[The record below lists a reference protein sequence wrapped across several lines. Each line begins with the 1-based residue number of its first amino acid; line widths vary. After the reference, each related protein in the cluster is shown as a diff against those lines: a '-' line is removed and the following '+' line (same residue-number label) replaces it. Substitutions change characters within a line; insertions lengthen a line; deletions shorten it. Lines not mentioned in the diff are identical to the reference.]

1 MRDEFLFNCE
11 KEIMEANLS
20 LMCGQKEDGLKKI
33 KKVSDDIM
41 QEIGNSIHPFTTNTL
56 PYVIAALRVLANKLE
71 EKTNGEWERTIKG
84 AEKLMNTID
93 VIQKRRRGTNMQE
106 KLLNTII
113 LAMEMKKICKDNSKL
128 PALVLENASI
138 EAAKDINNYV
148 TPCSNITAPI
158 TVAALRYVADIIE
171 KELLDVEQAEI
182 AKMTQETLHEST
194 KVTKEEKRDE

>member
-71 EKTNGEWERTIKG
+71 EKTNGEWESTIKG
-84 AEKLMNTID
+84 AEKLMNT
-93 VIQKRRRGTNMQE
+93 KRRRGTNMQE

-113 LAMEMKKICKDNSKL
+113 LAMEMKKI
-128 PALVLENASI
+128 
-138 EAAKDINNYV
+138 AK
-148 TPCSNITAPI
+148 T
-158 TVAALRYVADIIE
+158 
-171 KELLDVEQAEI
+171 I
-182 AKMTQETLHEST
+182 ANCQH
-194 KVTKEEKRDE
+194 

>member
-1 MRDEFLFNCE
+1 
-11 KEIMEANLS
+11 
-20 LMCGQKEDGLKKI
+20 
-33 KKVSDDIM
+33 
-41 QEIGNSIHPFTTNTL
+41 
-56 PYVIAALRVLANKLE
+56 
-71 EKTNGEWERTIKG
+71 
-84 AEKLMNTID
+84 
-93 VIQKRRRGTNMQE
+93 MQE
-106 KLLNTII
+106 KIVKYDNISNGN
-113 LAMEMKKICKDNSKL
+113 EKICKDNSEL
-128 PALVLENASI
+128 PALVLRNASI

>member
-1 MRDEFLFNCE
+1 
-11 KEIMEANLS
+11 
-20 LMCGQKEDGLKKI
+20 
-33 KKVSDDIM
+33 
-41 QEIGNSIHPFTTNTL
+41 
-56 PYVIAALRVLANKLE
+56 
-71 EKTNGEWERTIKG
+71 
-84 AEKLMNTID
+84 
-93 VIQKRRRGTNMQE
+93 MQE

-113 LAMEMKKICKDNSKL
+113 LAMEMKKICKDNSEL
-128 PALVLENASI
+128 PALVLRNASI

-194 KVTKEEKRDE
+194 EVTKEEKRDE

>member
-1 MRDEFLFNCE
+1 MRDEFLFNCG
-11 KEIMEANLS
+11 KEIMEENLS

-71 EKTNGEWERTIKG
+71 EKTNGEWESTIKG
-84 AEKLMNTID
+84 AEKLMNT
-93 VIQKRRRGTNMQE
+93 KRRRGTNMQE

-113 LAMEMKKICKDNSKL
+113 LAMEMKKICKDNSEL
-128 PALVLENASI
+128 PALVLRNASI

>member
-1 MRDEFLFNCE
+1 
-11 KEIMEANLS
+11 
-20 LMCGQKEDGLKKI
+20 
-33 KKVSDDIM
+33 M

-93 VIQKRRRGTNMQE
+93 VIQKE
-106 KLLNTII
+106 
-113 LAMEMKKICKDNSKL
+113 EE
-128 PALVLENASI
+128 V
-138 EAAKDINNYV
+138 
-148 TPCSNITAPI
+148 
-158 TVAALRYVADIIE
+158 
-171 KELLDVEQAEI
+171 LDVEQAEI

>member
-1 MRDEFLFNCE
+1 
-11 KEIMEANLS
+11 
-20 LMCGQKEDGLKKI
+20 
-33 KKVSDDIM
+33 
-41 QEIGNSIHPFTTNTL
+41 
-56 PYVIAALRVLANKLE
+56 
-71 EKTNGEWERTIKG
+71 
-84 AEKLMNTID
+84 
-93 VIQKRRRGTNMQE
+93 MQE

-113 LAMEMKKICKDNSKL
+113 LAMEMEKKCKDNSEL
-128 PALVLENASI
+128 PALVLRNASI

>member
-1 MRDEFLFNCE
+1 MRDEFLFNCG

-71 EKTNGEWERTIKG
+71 EKTNGEWESTIKG

-93 VIQKRRRGTNMQE
+93 VIQKEEEVQICKK

-113 LAMEMKKICKDNSKL
+113 LAMEMKKICKDNSEL
-128 PALVLENASI
+128 PALVLRNASI

>member
-71 EKTNGEWERTIKG
+71 EKTNGEWESTIKG

-113 LAMEMKKICKDNSKL
+113 LAMEMKKICKDNSEL
-128 PALVLENASI
+128 PALVLRNASI

-194 KVTKEEKRDE
+194 EVTKEEKRDE

>member
-1 MRDEFLFNCE
+1 MRDEFLFNCG

-33 KKVSDDIM
+33 
-41 QEIGNSIHPFTTNTL
+41 
-56 PYVIAALRVLANKLE
+56 
-71 EKTNGEWERTIKG
+71 
-84 AEKLMNTID
+84 
-93 VIQKRRRGTNMQE
+93 
-106 KLLNTII
+106 
-113 LAMEMKKICKDNSKL
+113 CKDNSEL
-128 PALVLENASI
+128 PALVLRNASI

>member
-1 MRDEFLFNCE
+1 MWTERRWIEKNKESFRQHNAGDRKQHTPIYDKHFTIRDRSVKSPGEQTGRENKWRMGKHDQRCR
-11 KEIMEANLS
+11 KANEYNR
-20 LMCGQKEDGLKKI
+20 CD
-33 KKVSDDIM
+33 
-41 QEIGNSIHPFTTNTL
+41 T
-56 PYVIAALRVLANKLE
+56 
-71 EKTNGEWERTIKG
+71 
-84 AEKLMNTID
+84 
-93 VIQKRRRGTNMQE
+93 KRRRGTNMQE

-113 LAMEMKKICKDNSKL
+113 LAMEMKKKCKDNSEL
-128 PALVLENASI
+128 PALVLRNASI

>member
-1 MRDEFLFNCE
+1 MRDEFLFNCG

-71 EKTNGEWERTIKG
+71 EKTNGEWESTIKG

-93 VIQKRRRGTNMQE
+93 VIQKEEEVQICKK

-113 LAMEMKKICKDNSKL
+113 LAMEMKKICKDNSEL
-128 PALVLENASI
+128 PALVLRNASI

-182 AKMTQETLHEST
+182 AKMTQICWM
-194 KVTKEEKRDE
+194 KIR

>member
-1 MRDEFLFNCE
+1 
-11 KEIMEANLS
+11 
-20 LMCGQKEDGLKKI
+20 
-33 KKVSDDIM
+33 M

-71 EKTNGEWERTIKG
+71 EKTNGEWESTIKG

-113 LAMEMKKICKDNSKL
+113 LAMEMKKICKDNSEL
-128 PALVLENASI
+128 PALVLRNASI

-171 KELLDVEQAEI
+171 KRTTRRRASRNCKNDTRNLA
-182 AKMTQETLHEST
+182 
-194 KVTKEEKRDE
+194 

>member
-1 MRDEFLFNCE
+1 
-11 KEIMEANLS
+11 
-20 LMCGQKEDGLKKI
+20 
-33 KKVSDDIM
+33 
-41 QEIGNSIHPFTTNTL
+41 
-56 PYVIAALRVLANKLE
+56 
-71 EKTNGEWERTIKG
+71 
-84 AEKLMNTID
+84 
-93 VIQKRRRGTNMQE
+93 MQE

-113 LAMEMKKICKDNSKL
+113 LAMEMKKNCKDNSKL

-182 AKMTQETLHEST
+182 AKTTQETLHRST
-194 KVTKEEKRDE
+194 KVMKEEKRDE

>member
-1 MRDEFLFNCE
+1 
-11 KEIMEANLS
+11 
-20 LMCGQKEDGLKKI
+20 
-33 KKVSDDIM
+33 
-41 QEIGNSIHPFTTNTL
+41 
-56 PYVIAALRVLANKLE
+56 
-71 EKTNGEWERTIKG
+71 
-84 AEKLMNTID
+84 
-93 VIQKRRRGTNMQE
+93 MQE

-113 LAMEMKKICKDNSKL
+113 LAMEMKKICKDNSEL
-128 PALVLENASI
+128 PALVLRNASI

-171 KELLDVEQAEI
+171 KRTTRRRAQAEI

>member
-71 EKTNGEWERTIKG
+71 EKTNREWESTIKG

-93 VIQKRRRGTNMQE
+93 VIQKEEEVQ
-106 KLLNTII
+106 
-113 LAMEMKKICKDNSKL
+113 ICKKN
-128 PALVLENASI
+128 
-138 EAAKDINNYV
+138 
-148 TPCSNITAPI
+148 C
-158 TVAALRYVADIIE
+158 
-171 KELLDVEQAEI
+171 
-182 AKMTQETLHEST
+182 
-194 KVTKEEKRDE
+194 

>member
-41 QEIGNSIHPFTTNTL
+41 QEIGNSIHPF
-56 PYVIAALRVLANKLE
+56 
-71 EKTNGEWERTIKG
+71 
-84 AEKLMNTID
+84 
-93 VIQKRRRGTNMQE
+93 
-106 KLLNTII
+106 
-113 LAMEMKKICKDNSKL
+113 LAMEMKKICKDNSEL
-128 PALVLENASI
+128 PALVLRNASI

-148 TPCSNITAPI
+148 TPCSNITVPI

>member
-33 KKVSDDIM
+33 KKVSDNIM

-71 EKTNGEWERTIKG
+71 EKTNGEWECTIKG
-84 AEKLMNTID
+84 AEKLMNT
-93 VIQKRRRGTNMQE
+93 KRRRGTNMQE

-113 LAMEMKKICKDNSKL
+113 LAMEMKKNCKDNSEL
-128 PALVLENASI
+128 PALVLRNASI